1 MKKELNKLA
10 KEELITLV
18 WNHRANIKRI
28 SKLYLKAKTELDY
41 LQRRNKIVENRLRHL
56 KEMWEMKNGC
66 KLKFE
71 RIDAHIRKEKK
82 TEKKIKIE
90 FEDNKNGNAKD
101 ERV

>member
-41 LQRRNKIVENRLRHL
+41 L
-56 KEMWEMKNGC
+56 
-66 KLKFE
+66 
-71 RIDAHIRKEKK
+71 
-82 TEKKIKIE
+82 
-90 FEDNKNGNAKD
+90 
-101 ERV
+101 

>member
-1 MKKELNKLA
+1 
-10 KEELITLV
+10 
-18 WNHRANIKRI
+18 
-28 SKLYLKAKTELDY
+28 
-41 LQRRNKIVENRLRHL
+41 
-56 KEMWEMKNGC
+56 MKNGC